1 VEKNTTAASRNAP
14 RYRVT
19 DKRVP
24 DDMTHRHT
32 IHLKDLPT
40 STKLKILTGGIE
52 WIFILNASREFSNA
66 SLRSMDKQAV

>member
-1 VEKNTTAASRNAP
+1 
-14 RYRVT
+14 
-19 DKRVP
+19 
-24 DDMTHRHT
+24 MTHRHT